1 MIESYLLEEPRGLLS
16 TSFKG
21 RASTLCMY
29 QKNQYSFESSN
40 FLTPFQCDILGKC
53 GSAFDL
59 WCGKG
64 EEEHYVYVRTSTND
78 ITGETRGMEGMSW
91 NENTKQKD
99 TFTYYLFLRRCL
111 LGNESPN
118 PGQSEAIKEMIQK

>member
-29 QKNQYSFESSN
+29 QKTQYSFESSN
-40 FLTPFQCDILGKC
+40 FLTPFQCDILASVEVLLIFGVEREKKNTM
-53 GSAFDL
+53 FI
-59 WCGKG
+59 
-64 EEEHYVYVRTSTND
+64 VRTSTND

-99 TFTYYLFLRRCL
+99 TFTYYLFLRRGL
-111 LGNESPN
+111 LGNEVQN
-118 PGQSEAIKEMIQK
+118 PWLLN